1 MVISGFWPHSS
12 PQRNIQGHW
21 ASPQHKPPTSPS
33 RHLLWSCPSARA
45 ILMKQWSAPKWG
57 VLSVLKDGYKMTGLM
72 CRVTKTQGSSHVWVV
87 SGLCGCICRPSVCG
101 CVCSMCWHVG
111 IQNRTKLV
119 RSRLRGLDRR
129 QEIVWNFVLD
139 FLALNVNLYWNIIRI
154 PEIIV
159 SSNSSEIPLLM
170 ISCLNKTSQ
179 SNLTLTD
186 LDLWLWAA

>member
-12 PQRNIQGHW
+12 PQRNIQGRW

-33 RHLLWSCPSARA
+33 QHLLWSCPSARA
-45 ILMKQWSAPKWG
+45 SLLKQWFAPKWR

-72 CRVTKTQGSSHVWVV
+72 CRVTKTQGSSHVWVA

-101 CVCSMCWHVG
+101 CVCSMCRRG
-111 IQNRTKLV
+111 DPKQNKAGEKQTQ
-119 RSRLRGLDRR
+119 RSRQKTGNRLKLSA
-129 QEIVWNFVLD
+129 LD
-139 FLALNVNLYWNIIRI
+139 FLALNVNLYWNIMRI

-159 SSNSSEIPLLM
+159 SSNSSEIPILM

-186 LDLWLWAA
+186 LDL

>member
-1 MVISGFWPHSS
+1 MDLVLSVSFHAKWAYSLLQTEKRLIKDIFCRPHLLSLLLLWSLAAFGPHSS

-33 RHLLWSCPSARA
+33 QHLLWSCPSARA
-45 ILMKQWSAPKWG
+45 SLMKQWSAPKWG

-72 CRVTKTQGSSHVWVV
+72 CRVTKTQDSSHVWVA

-101 CVCSMCWHVG
+101 CVCSMCRHAG

-129 QEIVWNFVLD
+129 QEIVWNF
-139 FLALNVNLYWNIIRI
+139 
-154 PEIIV
+154 
-159 SSNSSEIPLLM
+159 LL
-170 ISCLNKTSQ
+170 
-179 SNLTLTD
+179 
-186 LDLWLWAA
+186 